1 MIPMSNIKSTEMK
14 NWKIYMT
21 GLLLTAT
28 LLLLPT
34 ACSQDADVKP
44 VVPDVPSDYQV
55 TVTTGA
61 DSNEQDTR
69 ATMTKD
75 GSIYRITFAEGDEL
89 LVWGTDSGDKYFY
102 GVLRVTRGV
111 GTASG
116 SFSGTLTVQGGSTLT
131 KLTEAKTVNAIL
143 APAGWASKGYRFN
156 ATSHSYE
163 HTTYWPVATATEM
176 APYLNIIK
184 KSYDSSTNRFSLT
197 NAYSIVHAVWSGLEN
212 NVTYTIHA
220 YNQKAEDGRVEYC
233 GQAMTSNASG
243 VLEFYLPLPLTH
255 GYYFEVKGNNKTYR
269 YSQTHLAYTHLH
281 NYVLRRKFLNNIS
294 TQYEAAAGETLV
306 GETQYGVRVPV
317 GATVTLDG
325 LTVDQKS
332 VGAGRDYAPVTC
344 YGNATVKIAGVCT
357 LISQTENFPGLQ
369 AGPKGTTLTITGKGR
384 LTSTG
389 KSAPGIGCQDKN
401 GGECGNIVIS
411 GGTVWA
417 VGYDDGA
424 GIGTGFYGTC
434 GTITITDGATEV
446 AATKGN
452 SAESYI
458 GRGKA
463 GTVCG
468 TLTVDGVGGVD
479 GSLPTSGSYGKFKS
493 SLSGDT
499 WTLTRQ

>member
-1 MIPMSNIKSTEMK
+1 MK

-28 LLLLPT
+28 LFLLPT

-44 VVPDVPSDYQV
+44 VVPDEPSEYQV

-61 DSNEQDTR
+61 DNNEQDTR
-69 ATMTKD
+69 ATMTEG
-75 GSIYRITFAEGDEL
+75 GSIYRVTYAEGDTL
-89 LVWGTDSGDKYFY
+89 LVWGKDVADKYFY
-102 GVLRVTRGV
+102 GALALTSGA

-116 SFSGTLTVQGGSTLT
+116 SFSGTLNVESGSSLT
-131 KLTEAKTVNAIL
+131 KLTEAKTVDAIL
-143 APAGWASKGYRFN
+143 APAGWATKGYRFN
-156 ATSHSYE
+156 EASHSYE
-163 HTTYWPVATATEM
+163 HTTYWPVAKATDM
-176 APYLNIIK
+176 APYLHIIK
-184 KSYDSSTNRFSLT
+184 KEYDSSANHFKLT
-197 NAYSIVHAVWSGLEN
+197 NAYSIVHAVWSGLEES
-212 NVTYTIHA
+212 VTYTIHA
-220 YNQKAEDGRVEYC
+220 YNQKAEDGRVDYC
-233 GQAMTSNASG
+233 GKEMASDASS

-269 YSQTHLAYTHLH
+269 YSQTYLAYTHLH
-281 NYVLRRKFLNNIS
+281 SYVLRRKFLNNI
-294 TQYEAAAGETLV
+294 TGQYTAVNGETLV
-306 GETQYGVRVPV
+306 GETQYGVRVPA

-344 YGNATVKIAGVCT
+344 TGDATVKIFGECK
-357 LISQTENFPGLQ
+357 LISQSDGFPGLQ

-401 GGECGNIVIS
+401 GEECGNIVIS

-417 VGYDDGA
+417 VGDDYGA

-446 AATKGN
+446 AATKGG

-458 GRGKA
+458 GRGNA

-479 GSLPTSGSYGKFKS
+479 GSWPTSGSYGKFNS
-493 SLSGDT
+493 SLSGNI
-499 WTLTRQ
+499 WTLTRQQ